1 MSTDTLQTAKVGLQI
16 LSTILNAVPI
26 PEPFRSAV
34 VGIPDAAL
42 KIITIVEC
50 TKGNVEDAKALA
62 IYIATIIDRTTRPLD
77 LCHVTPAT
85 QNRIQEFQDALR
97 QIMEEI
103 TVLASRR
110 SLRRW
115 IVNYDRD
122 ASKLGALKQRVAE
135 VIVGIQLETV
145 VSTGHDVERLY
156 QEQQVLIRKQQETEI
171 DRLIATLGNADSGS
185 SKKPPCLDGTRVSLL
200 RWITR
205 WIEQPLEEDRRGLC
219 LIGGAGRGKSSV
231 GASIARQ
238 EHKSKRLGGEFYF
251 MVDQQDRNESVIL
264 VLARQLASWGDK
276 RLRVEIASA
285 VDEDCD
291 ITQRTLEV
299 QFQKLI
305 QEPLGTLAEDLDRPP
320 IVILLDGLDEYD
332 DGCASRLLR
341 LIGQS
346 FATLPAAVRFIITSR
361 PEPHLLRY
369 YDSPPFDTQ
378 LYIRS
383 LDLEEVGEVERD
395 IETFL
400 KQELP
405 RMVWGLVKK
414 PSDWP
419 GEERRV
425 ILIRLSGGL
434 WIWIVTV
441 ARMLSDQNFRDPE
454 KQLDALLSSTF
465 NTRGE
470 YGQITDLY
478 AIYSRI
484 LNRACPSNS
493 PSDLLAL
500 FHDVLGALCVLKVP
514 VNIHTL
520 ASLLC
525 LDRSNSEDLTDSMRM
540 KVLGYLQAVL
550 IVPDLE
556 EDVPSRDAEPIRFIH
571 KSFEDYLTDKSRCDA
586 RFLVDAGEEH
596 RRMAIRCI
604 RCMDELQ
611 KPNICNID
619 STMLNSD
626 IKDHSSGGRLYDVDK
641 EEREGDN
648 GIDEGRS
655 DSDAQGEDDTDQ
667 GIKSLVRQHISS
679 AMQYA
684 CESWVTHVSGAPPE
698 CEDIHQYVEVFART
712 RLLFWLEVLSLLGQA
727 HTVIEMSEQVEAW
740 LETKPPQVTP
750 VQLDS
755 PALPSPSLFHR
766 FTMSI
771 KKDLTTIWTG
781 IRLRTLTALPSS
793 GPLSLL
799 DHVKSFVA
807 YLLPMDQAIALSQ
820 ASTIPTDCDISLSSL
835 LHDLKKFVRVF
846 IVPIRTSSPHIY
858 YSALPFTP
866 SHTALSRV
874 YGHLA
879 QGCPTPRRGCLQQW
893 PQCYEQRCVA
903 WSPDGQK
910 IISGCDDGALRI
922 WDSSTGALI
931 GEAWR
936 GHTGSVWALAWSPDG
951 KMIVS
956 GSDDGVIQLWDA
968 ATGVLVRDAWKGH
981 RGTITSIAW
990 LLDNKRFVTGSVDST
1005 LRLWNP
1011 STGSPVETV
1020 REIGAF
1026 MVRCV
1031 VRSPD
1036 SQRIASGSS
1045 SGHIHLWDSST
1056 GAATGVAWKCHAAGV
1071 WALGWSPDG
1080 KVIVSGSMD
1089 GTIKLWDST
1098 TGAQIGKVWKGHTAM
1113 VLSLAWSPDSKRIV
1127 SGSHDGTL
1135 RLWDLATETSVG
1147 AVWKGHADGVMCVAW
1162 SPDGRWIVSS
1172 GDSFPILWNSAT
1184 GEPFRLGQ
1192 SEPPSHTRHV
1202 YSIAFAPNSKRIVSA
1217 SSDGT
1222 LRLWDS
1228 TSGVQ
1233 VQHLVRPA
1241 AKASNLSF
1249 SLDDK
1254 YIFWED
1260 DDSRTIWEAG
1270 EETELDGCSQ
1280 LSHAPSNH
1288 VRILKFNDDGCLL
1301 DSAGKRMFWLP
1312 FVLRPMGPWGR
1323 VLAYR
1328 NTLVVETSSVPIID
1342 ISPYASRI

>member
-50 TKGNVEDAKALA
+50 TKGNMEDAKALA
-62 IYIATIIDRTTRPLD
+62 IYIATIIDRTIRPLD

-122 ASKLGALKQRVAE
+122 ASKLGALKQKVAE

-571 KSFEDYLTDKSRCDA
+571 KSFKDYLTDKSRCDA
-586 RFLVDAGEEH
+586 RFLVDIAEQN
-596 RRMAIRCI
+596 RRMVIRCM

-619 STMLNSD
+619 PTMLNSEIKGHSGGCTGLIKITTISDDNGGETSPSDDVGNDNTRGAIKEESDENSD
-626 IKDHSSGGRLYDVDK
+626 IKGETKGCSDDSMSGGD
-641 EEREGDN
+641 
-648 GIDEGRS
+648 
-655 DSDAQGEDDTDQ
+655 GEDR
-667 GIKSLVRQHISS
+667 GIKSLIKQHISF
-679 AMQYA
+679 ALEYA
-684 CESWVTHVSGAPPE
+684 SKSWATHVSNTPPG
-698 CEDIHQYVEVFART
+698 CKDIREYVETFVRT
-712 RLLFWLEVLSLLGQA
+712 RLLFWLEALSLLGEA
-727 HTVIEMSEQVEAW
+727 YNVEEMVQVVEFW
-740 LETKPPQVTP
+740 LKAGHSPAAPTLLDPLDLSPPSPYSRPTTP
-750 VQLDS
+750 VAGDS
-755 PALPSPSLFHR
+755 MNTRAEMYLQTYPTHA
-766 FTMSI
+766 
-771 KKDLTTIWTG
+771 
-781 IRLRTLTALPSS
+781 SS
-793 GPLSLL
+793 GSLPLRVLDHARRFVAAHLLPTEQATASSQTILMPTDSDISALSLL
-799 DHVKSFVA
+799 
-807 YLLPMDQAIALSQ
+807 Y
-820 ASTIPTDCDISLSSL
+820 
-835 LHDLKKFVRVF
+835 DLKRFVTEF
-846 IVPIRTSSPHIY
+846 YTPIRTSSLHIY

-866 SHTALSRV
+866 SHTPLSRV

-879 QGCPTPRRGCLQQW
+879 QGGPRPRRGCVQQW
-893 PQCYEQRCVA
+893 LQYTRLRCAA
-903 WSPDGQK
+903 WSPDGQR
-910 IISGCDDGALRI
+910 IVSGCDDGALRL
-922 WDSSTGALI
+922 WDPSTGAI
-931 GEAWR
+931 VREAWKCY
-936 GHTGSVWALAWSPDG
+936 TGSVSAVAWSPDG
-951 KMIVS
+951 KVVVS
-956 GSDDGVIQLWDA
+956 RSIDGTIQLWDPI
-968 ATGVLVRDAWKGH
+968 TGALIREAWKGH
-981 RGTITSIAW
+981 RGTIYSIAW
-990 LLDNKRFVTGSVDST
+990 SLDSNSFVSSSIDST
-1005 LRLWNP
+1005 PRMWNP
-1011 STGSPVETV
+1011 STVE
-1020 REIGAF
+1020 
-1026 MVRCV
+1026 MVWESQSYMPMCV
-1031 VRSPD
+1031 ALSPD
-1036 SQRIASGSS
+1036 GQRIVSGSS
-1045 SGHIHLWDSST
+1045 HGYLHLWDLFTGASMDEVWTRHSMGVWALAWSPNGKMMVSGSGDGTIQLWDSST
-1056 GAATGVAWKCHAAGV
+1056 GTLVKD
-1071 WALGWSPDG
+1071 GWER
-1080 KVIVSGSMD
+1080 
-1089 GTIKLWDST
+1089 
-1098 TGAQIGKVWKGHTAM
+1098 HTKR
-1113 VLSLAWSPDSKRIV
+1113 VRSLAWSPDGKTIV
-1127 SGSHDGTL
+1127 SGSHDGAL
-1135 RLWDLATETSVG
+1135 HMWDLSTRPPVEMT
-1147 AVWKGHADGVMCVAW
+1147 WKGHVRDVECVTW
-1162 SPDGRWIVSS
+1162 SPDGKWFVSS
-1172 GDSFPILWNSAT
+1172 GDGVLILWNGTT
-1184 GEPFRLGQ
+1184 GEPFR
-1192 SEPPSHTRHV
+1192 
-1202 YSIAFAPNSKRIVSA
+1202 
-1217 SSDGT
+1217 
-1222 LRLWDS
+1222 
-1228 TSGVQ
+1228 SG
-1233 VQHLVRPA
+1233 
-1241 AKASNLSF
+1241 
-1249 SLDDK
+1249 
-1254 YIFWED
+1254 
-1260 DDSRTIWEAG
+1260 
-1270 EETELDGCSQ
+1270 
-1280 LSHAPSNH
+1280 
-1288 VRILKFNDDGCLL
+1288 
-1301 DSAGKRMFWLP
+1301 
-1312 FVLRPMGPWGR
+1312 
-1323 VLAYR
+1323 
-1328 NTLVVETSSVPIID
+1328 
-1342 ISPYASRI
+1342 